1 VLVLDNN
8 EVSSHVTF
16 PHLPKLH
23 TLWLNHNKVENLALF
38 ISSARCAP
46 ERGFAMPAPLFQLR
60 GIFPVLSQWLH
71 RADRCSPFAGLEGLS
86 PVEDPQHDE
95 QSSGAFLL

>member
-1 VLVLDNN
+1 MLDNN

-38 ISSARCAP
+38 ISSARCPPKGGPRCPPFYPALAHLPCAEPVVAP
-46 ERGFAMPAPLFQLR
+46 
-60 GIFPVLSQWLH
+60 
-71 RADRCSPFAGLEGLS
+71 CSPPVIYFSFTGLESFS

-95 QSSGAFLL
+95 QSSGALLL